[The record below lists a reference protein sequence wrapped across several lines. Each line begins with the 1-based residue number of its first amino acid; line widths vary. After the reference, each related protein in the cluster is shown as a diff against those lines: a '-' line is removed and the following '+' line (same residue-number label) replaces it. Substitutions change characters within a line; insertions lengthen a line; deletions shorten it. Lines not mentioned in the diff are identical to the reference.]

1 MRGEVIELGIA
12 HAPVERRNYTEFR
25 VSAAVA
31 EAAGAAVRGAAFGAV
46 EIAAGAYARAFAAAE
61 VEPAGARTSAL
72 TPALLSNLARRLVTG
87 GEWLGAIEVDPA
99 GAVELRE
106 AVSWDVR
113 GGPAPGGWRYTVTT
127 SGPSSSLTETVP
139 AAGVVHVR
147 YATRPGE
154 PWRGRSPLSFA
165 EDSRALAGALE
176 LRLGQE
182 LAGPVGQII
191 ALPQDAGGE
200 GEGGEGEG
208 GEGGEG
214 EGGEGGE
221 GEGADPLAPLRRELG
236 ALGGRLALVETVSAG
251 WGEGR
256 AAAPSSDWTVRRLG
270 ADPPAALGLLRA
282 AVEATVLGLLGIPPG
297 LADASAD
304 GTAQRESYRRW
315 LHGSVQ
321 PLARL
326 VEHELHAKLDT
337 DARLSFRRLEAG
349 DIAGRARAW
358 RSLAGKEASIA
369 DAEARRL
376 AGLE

>member
-1 MRGEVIELGIA
+1 MRGKVIELGIA
-12 HAPVERRNYTEFR
+12 HAPVERRNYSQFR
-25 VSAAVA
+25 IDASVA
-31 EAAGAAVRGAAFGAV
+31 EAAGAAVRGGAFGAV

-61 VEPAGARTSAL
+61 VEPAGARTASL
-72 TPALLSNLARRLVTG
+72 TPLLLASMARRLLTG

-127 SGPSSSLTETVP
+127 SGPSSSVTEVMP

-154 PWRGRSPLSFA
+154 PWRGRSPLSMS
-165 EDSRALAGALE
+165 EDTRALAAGLE
-176 LRLGQE
+176 LRLGEE

-191 ALPQDAGGE
+191 ALPQDAGADG
-200 GEGGEGEG
+200 GGEGEG
-208 GEGGEG
+208 AGEGA
-214 EGGEGGE
+214 GGDGA
-221 GEGADPLAPLRRELG
+221 GADPLAPLRRELG
-236 ALGGRLALVETVSAG
+236 ALGGRLALVETVAGG

-349 DIAGRARAW
+349 DVAGRARAW
-358 RSLAGKEASIA
+358 RGFVGKEASMA

>member
-1 MRGEVIELGIA
+1 MRGGPVIELGIA
-12 HAPVERRNYTEFR
+12 RPSVERRNYTEFR
-25 VSAAVA
+25 VSAAMA
-31 EAAGAAVRGAAFGAV
+31 DAAGAAVRGAAFGAV
-46 EIAAGAYARAFAAAE
+46 EIAAGAYSRAFAAAE
-61 VEPAGARTSAL
+61 VEPPGSRTSCL
-72 TPALLSNLARRLVTG
+72 TPLLLASMARRLVTG
-87 GEWLGAIEVDPA
+87 GEWLGAIEVDP
-99 GAVELRE
+99 GGGVELRE
-106 AVSWDVR
+106 ASSWDVR
-113 GGPAPGGWRYTVTT
+113 GGPAPASWRYTITT
-127 SGPSSSLTETVP
+127 SGPSSSVTEVIP
-139 AAGVVHVR
+139 ADGVVHLM
-147 YATRPGE
+147 YANRPGE
-154 PWRGRSPLSFA
+154 LWRGRSPLSFA
-165 EDSRALAGALE
+165 EDSRALAAGLE

-182 LAGPVGQII
+182 LAGPVGQLI
-191 ALPQDAGGE
+191 ALPQDAGADGE
-200 GEGGEGEG
+200 V
-208 GEGGEG
+208 
-214 EGGEGGE
+214 EGGE

-236 ALGGRLALVETVSAG
+236 GLSGRLALVETTAAG

-270 ADPPAALGLLRA
+270 ANPPATLGLLRS

-326 VEHELHAKLDT
+326 VEHELSSKLDT

-349 DIAGRARAW
+349 DVAGRARAW
-358 RSLAGKEASIA
+358 RGFVGKEASMD

>member
-1 MRGEVIELGIA
+1 M
-12 HAPVERRNYTEFR
+12 
-25 VSAAVA
+25 
-31 EAAGAAVRGAAFGAV
+31 
-46 EIAAGAYARAFAAAE
+46 YARAFAAAE

-72 TPALLSNLARRLVTG
+72 TPLLLSSMARRLVTG

-106 AVSWDVR
+106 ASSWDVR
-113 GGPAPGGWRYTVTT
+113 GGPAPASSWRYTVTT
-127 SGPSSSLTETVP
+127 SGPSSSVTEVMP

-147 YATRPGE
+147 YACRPGE
-154 PWRGRSPLSFA
+154 PWRGRAPLSFA
-165 EDSRALAGALE
+165 EDSRALAAALE

-182 LAGPVGQII
+182 LAGPVGQLI

-200 GEGGEGEG
+200 GEAGEGETG
-208 GEGGEG
+208 A
-214 EGGEGGE
+214 
-221 GEGADPLAPLRRELG
+221 GADPLAPLRRELG
-236 ALGGRLALVETVSAG
+236 GLGGRLAFVETVAAG
-251 WGEGR
+251 WGEGK
-256 AAAPSSDWTVRRLG
+256 AAAPASDWKPRRLG

-326 VEHELHAKLDT
+326 VEHELSSKLDT
-337 DARLSFRRLEAG
+337 EARLSFRRLEAG
-349 DIAGRARAW
+349 DMAGWARAW
-358 RSLAGKEASIA
+358 RGFVGKEASMP

>member
-1 MRGEVIELGIA
+1 MIELGIA
-12 HAPVERRNYTEFR
+12 HAPVERRSYTEFR
-25 VSAAVA
+25 INAAVA
-31 EAAGAAVRGAAFGAV
+31 DAAGAAVRGAAFGAV

-106 AVSWDVR
+106 ASSWDVR
-113 GGPAPGGWRYTVTT
+113 GGPAAGGWRYTVTT
-127 SGPSSSLTETVP
+127 SGPSSSVTEVMP

-154 PWRGRSPLSFA
+154 PWRGRSPLSMS
-165 EDSRALAGALE
+165 EDTRALAGALE

-200 GEGGEGEG
+200 GEGGEG
-208 GEGGEG
+208 GEGA
-214 EGGEGGE
+214 
-221 GEGADPLAPLRRELG
+221 GADPLAPLRRELG
-236 ALGGRLALVETVSAG
+236 ALGGRLALVESVASG

-256 AAAPSSDWTVRRLG
+256 AAAPASDWQPRRLG
-270 ADPPAALGLLRA
+270 ASPPATLPILRA

-349 DIAGRARAW
+349 DVSGRARAW
-358 RSLAGKEASIA
+358 RGFVGKEASMA

>member
-1 MRGEVIELGIA
+1 MIELGISR
-12 HAPVERRNYTEFR
+12 APVEKRNFTEFR
-25 VSAAVA
+25 INAAVA

-46 EIAAGAYARAFAAAE
+46 EIAAGMFARAFSACE
-61 VEPAGARTSAL
+61 VDPPGSRTSCL
-72 TPALLSNLARRLVTG
+72 TPLLLASMARRLVTG

-106 AVSWDVR
+106 ASSWDVR
-113 GGPAPGGWRYTVTT
+113 GGPAPASWRYTVTT
-127 SGPSSSLTETVP
+127 SGPSSSVTEVMP

-147 YATRPGE
+147 FATRPGE
-154 PWRGRSPLSFA
+154 LWRGRSPLSFA
-165 EDSRALAGALE
+165 EDSRALGAALE

-182 LAGPVGQII
+182 LAGPVGQLI

-200 GEGGEGEG
+200 GAD

-214 EGGEGGE
+214 EGE

-236 ALGGRLALVETVSAG
+236 GLSGRLALVETTAAG

-270 ADPPAALGLLRA
+270 ADPPATLGALRS

-326 VEHELHAKLDT
+326 VEHELSSKLET
-337 DARLSFRRLEAG
+337 DARLSFRRLAAG
-349 DIAGRARAW
+349 DVSGKARAW
-358 RSLAGKEASIA
+358 RALAGKDATMPDA
-369 DAEARRL
+369 DARRL

>member
-1 MRGEVIELGIA
+1 MSQV
-12 HAPVERRNYTEFR
+12 
-25 VSAAVA
+25 
-31 EAAGAAVRGAAFGAV
+31 AGAAVRGAAFGAV
-46 EIAAGAYARAFAAAE
+46 EVAAGMFARAFAAAE
-61 VEPAGARTSAL
+61 VEPAGARTSSL
-72 TPALLSNLARRLVTG
+72 TPALLASMARRLVTG
-87 GEWLGAIEVDPA
+87 GEWLGAIEVDPG

-106 AVSWDVR
+106 ASSWDVR
-113 GGPAPGGWRYTVTT
+113 GGPAPAGWRYTVTT
-127 SGPSSSLTETVP
+127 SGPSSSVTEVMP

-154 PWRGRSPLSFA
+154 LWRGRSPLSFA
-165 EDSRALAGALE
+165 EDSRALAAALE

-191 ALPQDAGGE
+191 ALPQDAGGD
-200 GEGGEGEG
+200 GEAGEGEG
-208 GEGGEG
+208 ET
-214 EGGEGGE
+214 

-236 ALGGRLALVETVSAG
+236 ALGGRLALVETTAAG

-256 AAAPSSDWTVRRLG
+256 ASAPASDWQPRRLG
-270 ADPPAALGLLRA
+270 ANPPATLGALRS
-282 AVEATVLGLLGIPPG
+282 AVESCVLGVLGIP
-297 LADASAD
+297 ASLQAANAD

-326 VEHELHAKLDT
+326 VEHELSSKLDT

-349 DIAGRARAW
+349 DVAGRARAW
-358 RSLAGKEASIA
+358 RGFVGKEASMP

>member
-12 HAPVERRNYTEFR
+12 HAPVEKRAYTEFR

-46 EIAAGAYARAFAAAE
+46 EIAAGMFARAFAAAE
-61 VEPAGARTSAL
+61 VEPAGARTSCL
-72 TPALLSNLARRLVTG
+72 TPLLLASMARRLLTA
-87 GEWLGAIEVDPA
+87 GEALAVIEVDPA

-113 GGPAPGGWRYTVTT
+113 GGPAADGWSYTVTT
-127 SGPSSSLTETVP
+127 SGPSSSLTEVVP

-147 YATRPGE
+147 YACRPGE
-154 PWRGRSPLSFA
+154 PWRGRSPLSMS
-165 EDSRALAGALE
+165 EDTRALAGALE

-182 LAGPVGQII
+182 LAGPVGQLI

-200 GEGGEGEG
+200 AGEGEAGEGGEPVET
-208 GEGGEG
+208 
-214 EGGEGGE
+214 
-221 GEGADPLAPLRRELG
+221 ATSTLRRELAG
-236 ALGGRLALVETVSAG
+236 LGGRLALVETVAAG

-270 ADPPAALGLLRA
+270 ANPPATLGLLRA

-349 DIAGRARAW
+349 DVAGRARAW
-358 RSLAGKEASIA
+358 RGFVGKEASMA
-369 DAEARRL
+369 DGEARRL

>member
-12 HAPVERRNYTEFR
+12 HAPAERRGYTEMR
-25 VSAAVA
+25 INAAVA

-72 TPALLSNLARRLVTG
+72 TPALLASMARRLVTG
-87 GEWLGAIEVDPA
+87 GEWLGAIEVDPG

-106 AVSWDVR
+106 ASSWDVR
-113 GGPAPGGWRYTVTT
+113 GGAAPSSWRYTVTT
-127 SGPSSSLTETVP
+127 SGPSSSLTEVMP

-154 PWRGRSPLSFA
+154 PWRGRAPLSFA
-165 EDSRALAGALE
+165 EDSRALAAALE

-191 ALPQDAGGE
+191 ALPQDAGGDGE

-208 GEGGEG
+208 GEGEG
-214 EGGEGGE
+214 A
-221 GEGADPLAPLRRELG
+221 GADPLAPLRRELG
-236 ALGGRLALVETVSAG
+236 GLGGRLAFVETVAAG
-251 WGEGR
+251 WGEGK
-256 AAAPSSDWTVRRLG
+256 AAAPASDWTPRRLG
-270 ADPPAALGLLRA
+270 ANPPATLGALRS
-282 AVEATVLGLLGIPPG
+282 AVESCVLGVLGIPAS
-297 LADASAD
+297 LQAASAD

-326 VEHELHAKLDT
+326 VEHELSSKLDT

-349 DIAGRARAW
+349 DVAGRARAW
-358 RSLAGKEASIA
+358 RGFVGKDASMP

>member
-1 MRGEVIELGIA
+1 MIELGIA

-25 VSAAVA
+25 INAAVA

-46 EIAAGAYARAFAAAE
+46 ELAAGMYARAFAAAE
-61 VEPAGARTSAL
+61 VDPPGARTASL
-72 TPALLSNLARRLVTG
+72 TPLLLASMARRLLTG
-87 GEWLGAIEVDPA
+87 GEWLGAIEVDPG

-106 AVSWDVR
+106 ASSWDVR
-113 GGPAPGGWRYTVTT
+113 GGPAPASWRYSVTT
-127 SGPSSSLTETVP
+127 SGPSSSTTEVMP

-165 EDSRALAGALE
+165 EDSRALAAALE

-200 GEGGEGEG
+200 AGEGEG
-208 GEGGEG
+208 GEG
-214 EGGEGGE
+214 

-236 ALGGRLALVETVSAG
+236 ALGGRLALVETTAAG

-282 AVEATVLGLLGIPPG
+282 AVEQCVLGVLGVPG
-297 LADASAD
+297 ALADASSD
-304 GTAQRESYRRW
+304 GTSQRESYRRW

-326 VEHELHAKLDT
+326 VEHELSSKLDT
-337 DARLSFRRLEAG
+337 RARLSFRRLEAG
-349 DIAGRARAW
+349 DVAGRARAW
-358 RSLAGKEASIA
+358 RGFVGKEASMD